1 MHKWIQILQVVGPIV
16 AQLAGVPPTLV
27 GPIVQGVGA
36 AEVLIGAGK
45 GADKLAHVQDVVAAG
60 VAINNAV
67 PGAPQLDAAAVNQAV
82 AAVVPA
88 VVSTVNAIHA
98 AQEAK

>member
-1 MHKWIQILQVVGPIV
+1 MKWLHILQVVGPLI
-16 AQLAGVPPTLV
+16 AQLAGVPPQLV

-36 AEVLIGAGK
+36 AEVLFGSGK
-45 GADKLAHVQDVVAAG
+45 GNDKLAHVQDVVAAG
-60 VAINNAV
+60 VAVNNAI
-67 PGAPQLDAAAVNQAV
+67 PGAPQLDAQAVNAAV